1 MIAPPR
7 PPQDDA
13 ELLIKEARHSPTAE
27 EVTRRSRARDRRR
40 ARAQHLRLRGR
51 RPPGER
57 RAAAVGRAAMRQA
70 RLAAH
75 RSFSQSFHFGGS
87 TQAMMGGATLR
98 NTSDS
103 VCSLPTSRP
112 TFRILWQGA
121 LLAIP
126 VRPGTLAAPPWPRA
140 RTLAPD
146 QRAFVVM
153 DWLAL
158 PVIGGAAAARR
169 FQRLCNR
176 DTGAN
181 FKPLVE
187 LRYRDGL
194 TLAARATGLTLP
206 LCGPLHSS
214 WMDVGRPQVE
224 R

>member
-7 PPQDDA
+7 PPQDDP
-13 ELLIKEARHSPTAE
+13 ELLIKEAR
-27 EVTRRSRARDRRR
+27 TRQLRR
-40 ARAQHLRLRGR
+40 RLRGVA
-51 RPPGER
+51 GLAI
-57 RAAAVGRAAMRQA
+57 AAALGLSIYAFVAGGRPANVAQPPSQGGHATGPACRTSQL
-70 RLAAH
+70 LAT
-75 RSFSQSFHFGGS
+75 FHFGGS

-112 TFRILWQGA
+112 TFRILWQRA

-158 PVIGGAAAARR
+158 PVIGGAAAPRR